1 MEVAASARPQETNG
15 ESIVVNRI
23 CHLSTQRKK
32 NRSLARWMVHL
43 NDNNIIGAYGDQLN
57 SVDSTEFSKVS
68 IRTNQSITMM
78 NPPNLRGLSYKCIK
92 EYWRERW
99 S

>member
-1 MEVAASARPQETNG
+1 MDFVRNATGNTKARTETPQ
-15 ESIVVNRI
+15 
-23 CHLSTQRKK
+23 CLS
-32 NRSLARWMVHL
+32 
-43 NDNNIIGAYGDQLN
+43 IGAYGDQLN

-78 NPPNLRGLSYKCIK
+78 NPSNLRGLSYKCIK

>member
-1 MEVAASARPQETNG
+1 MEWDLLERHRHSQNTSKP
-15 ESIVVNRI
+15 
-23 CHLSTQRKK
+23 KK
-32 NRSLARWMVHL
+32 N
-43 NDNNIIGAYGDQLN
+43 GAYGDQLN

-78 NPPNLRGLSYKCIK
+78 NPSNLRGLSYKCIK